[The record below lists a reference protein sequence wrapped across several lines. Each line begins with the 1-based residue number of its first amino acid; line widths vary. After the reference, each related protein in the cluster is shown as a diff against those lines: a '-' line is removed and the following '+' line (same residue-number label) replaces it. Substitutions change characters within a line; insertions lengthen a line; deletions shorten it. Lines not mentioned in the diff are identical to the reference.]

1 MATSVYFNGKL
12 RTLPGVYSTITSG
25 ESSASRNL
33 DYGTVLLIDTGVY
46 GAGFGGGSGVNG
58 TDKQGKDAVYE
69 FETLSDFRDFVKGG
83 MFWKCAEALFIMRMR
98 LVSVSYCMPVHVRQ
112 LRQR

>member
-58 TDKQGKDAVYE
+58 TDKQGKIGRA
-69 FETLSDFRDFVKGG
+69 
-83 MFWKCAEALFIMRMR
+83 
-98 LVSVSYCMPVHVRQ
+98 HV
-112 LRQR
+112 

>member
-25 ESSASRNL
+25 ESNVSRSL

-46 GAGFGGGSGVNG
+46 GAGWGGGSGVNG
-58 TDKQGKDAVYE
+58 ALRQGKE
-69 FETLSDFRDFVKGG
+69 FNSTAQHAS
-83 MFWKCAEALFIMRMR
+83 
-98 LVSVSYCMPVHVRQ
+98 SNRQ
-112 LRQR
+112 HLRR

>member
-33 DYGTVLLIDTGVY
+33 GYGTVLLIDTGVY

-58 TDKQGKDAVYE
+58 TDKQGTGRCLRVRNIIGFPGFRERRNVLEMCRGSVYP
-69 FETLSDFRDFVKGG
+69 R
-83 MFWKCAEALFIMRMR
+83 
-98 LVSVSYCMPVHVRQ
+98 PV
-112 LRQR
+112 

>member
-46 GAGFGGGSGVNG
+46 GAGFGG
-58 TDKQGKDAVYE
+58 
-69 FETLSDFRDFVKGG
+69 
-83 MFWKCAEALFIMRMR
+83 
-98 LVSVSYCMPVHVRQ
+98 SVG
-112 LRQR
+112 

>member
-58 TDKQGKDAVYE
+58 TDKQGMDAVY
-69 FETLSDFRDFVKGG
+69 
-83 MFWKCAEALFIMRMR
+83 
-98 LVSVSYCMPVHVRQ
+98 
-112 LRQR
+112 